1 MAFKTCQ
8 HIMETGYRCQ
18 SPAMRDRRHCF
29 YHSNWRAR
37 RMAMARA
44 RSRGEKWWFT
54 LPPLEDMR
62 AVQSAIAQIIEALA
76 AELID
81 LKHAQ
86 GLLNGLRLASHN
98 FRAVKAWTSRTSKYH
113 NEGYFEHIARYPGLE
128 QSYGL
133 PDDIDLDADPREE
146 YPVQAEPLAPPKA
159 RREPARAAA
168 GKKTSSQVKKQR
180 NHKPAETA
188 PARAFAEVGSE
199 KAVAEARA
207 FARQAVVKLH
217 ASGALPPGLLQ
228 RTKKQP
234 ASVPE
239 FPARPAGR
247 ALAAVKDGA

>member
-1 MAFKTCQ
+1 
-8 HIMETGYRCQ
+8 METGYRCQ

-62 AVQSAIAQIIEALA
+62 AVQSAIAQVIEALA

-98 FRAVKAWTSRTSKYH
+98 FRAVKAWISPTSKYH

-133 PDDIDLDADPREE
+133 PDDIDLDADPCELF
-146 YPVQAEPLAPPKA
+146 PVQAEPLDPAKA
-159 RREPARAAA
+159 HHEPVPAA
-168 GKKTSSQVKKQR
+168 GNRKNSSRVKKHR
-180 NHKPAETA
+180 KPRPPETA
-188 PARAFAEVGSE
+188 PAHDFAEVDPQ

-207 FARQAVVKLH
+207 FAREAVVKLH
-217 ASGALPPGLLQ
+217 VSGALPPDLLKN
-228 RTKKQP
+228 RKKQP
-234 ASVPE
+234 VSVPE
-239 FPARPAGR
+239 ILAKSDGG
-247 ALAAVKDGA
+247 ALANVKDGA